1 MDSGPGLPITAVLGK
16 FSCIEFI
23 EEVSMKMMRREEGSS
38 PLKKAQSGGC
48 GPSSGLDK
56 QKES

>member
-1 MDSGPGLPITAVLGK
+1 MEI
-16 FSCIEFI
+16 
-23 EEVSMKMMRREEGSS
+23 MRREEGSS

-56 QKES
+56 QKESLLDLQENSSAMG